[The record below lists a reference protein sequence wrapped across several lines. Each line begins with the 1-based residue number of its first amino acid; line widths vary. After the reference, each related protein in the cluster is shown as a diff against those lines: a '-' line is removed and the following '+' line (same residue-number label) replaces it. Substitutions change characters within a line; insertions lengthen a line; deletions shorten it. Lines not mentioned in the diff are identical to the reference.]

1 MNKKYLMILS
11 SLLLLCF
18 VTIGCSNQSS
28 NETDEEKVVRIGYQ
42 KNGPLF
48 IVKSRGTLEESLKE
62 LGFTVEWKEFQ
73 DGPSLLEALNAGS
86 IDFGRTGNTPPIF
99 SQAAGSQVT

>member
-1 MNKKYLMILS
+1 MILS

-28 NETDEEKVVRIGYQ
+28 TEKEEEKVVRIGYQ

-48 IVKSRGTLEESLKE
+48 IVKSRGTLEESLK
-62 LGFTVEWKEFQ
+62 
-73 DGPSLLEALNAGS
+73 S
-86 IDFGRTGNTPPIF
+86 
-99 SQAAGSQVT
+99 